1 MAISLCDFRYWDLLA
16 VVFFPTQKTHSHIN
30 KNTNLLLLSP
40 MYTRLPEWCN
50 VKGFWLL
57 RRKKNQETIFDYIYF
72 GFWFN
77 GSILYMW
84 TGFDVIL
91 LRKKYPFTFFP
102 VGWHPFISAGS
113 IFIPAFLSFFF
124 QFWFLKLNRRHQD
137 KPIRRRYISLQ
148 SFWHPRHTAAVSPF
162 QNINFVLCILIM

>member
-91 LRKKYPFTFFP
+91 LRKKIPFYLFP
-102 VGWHPFISAGS
+102 RWMTPFYFSRIDIHTRVS
-113 IFIPAFLSFFF
+113 LFFF